1 MGHFFTGCLNMAIT
15 KLQAVN
21 LMLDAIGEKPVSSLT
36 SGLADAEQAERMF
49 DRVNTDVQS
58 VGWNVNRDRKFEL
71 TRDADNK
78 FPLPITTLSVDTVDE
93 HKHIKVANRNNYLY
107 DVKNQTLI
115 WSAVANN
122 DHANLY
128 VDIIQEQDFTELPYT
143 LQRYIVARSAREFQ
157 ESVMKSI
164 SLDSFAM
171 RKEQQAYASLLQD
184 EAEKEDANILI
195 DNDYAYKV
203 TRRRNNRLYG
213 L

>member
-1 MGHFFTGCLNMAIT
+1 MAIT

-93 HKHIKVANRNNYLY
+93 HNI
-107 DVKNQTLI
+107 
-115 WSAVANN
+115 N
-122 DHANLY
+122 DLLNVEDEEEDEY
-128 VDIIQEQDFTELPYT
+128 CNDENF
-143 LQRYIVARSAREFQ
+143 SF
-157 ESVMKSI
+157 SI
-164 SLDSFAM
+164 
-171 RKEQQAYASLLQD
+171 E
-184 EAEKEDANILI
+184 
-195 DNDYAYKV
+195 
-203 TRRRNNRLYG
+203 
-213 L
+213 